1 MPVTDHLFPMKLD
14 VRHSTMSSVLPY
26 DIIAEI
32 IDIVGENDNTILI
45 KELALVSHSFNQIC
59 GKYLFA
65 TVDLHDAVPMRQAS
79 SKKGFVKLLERR
91 PEVVKYIRKLRYLVE
106 YDGSFQSSSFS
117 STYPRHY
124 DDDLLSPVLPNFLR
138 TISFLNCLTI
148 AGSKLVEWDTIDSSL
163 TSALLHLMHLPTI
176 DHIDLSSIENFPL
189 SSLAASKSPN
199 LRRLDINYLTLGED
213 DPLENVVLPE
223 AMPKILEFNTSDS
236 SAMAEKLIHAK
247 TQDGQPAFSY
257 MDLRRL
263 SISSSSSVFYQDDLN
278 LQFFTYVMM
287 LNAKLLE
294 KLRFSVACRE
304 GFEGVHEIFISPCAR
319 ILKELDFSLS
329 FSATESLA
337 LFEDLE
343 VMARDNML
351 EVFSLQI
358 VVDSSETDDFI
369 GNAGFTF
376 QKVEEELVKAGWFAL
391 RKVSFKVLIICW
403 NADISEALNSLPD
416 KYLSYLPKL
425 ESIDFKYE
433 WNIYSYYSDYYD

>member
-1 MPVTDHLFPMKLD
+1 MWSFL
-14 VRHSTMSSVLPY
+14 SY
-26 DIIAEI
+26 DIVAQIVDI
-32 IDIVGENDNTILI
+32 IRETDGMSFI
-45 KELALVSHSFNQIC
+45 KELSLVSHSFNQIC
-59 GKYLFA
+59 SRLIFA
-65 TVDLHDAVPMRQAS
+65 TVDLYDDIPMQRAS
-79 SKKGFVKLLERR
+79 SKRGFVKLLERR
-91 PEVVKYIRKLRYLVE
+91 PEVVKHIRKLTYIV
-106 YDGSFQSSSFS
+106 SSSSS
-117 STYPRHY
+117 STNPRHF
-124 DDDLLSPVLPNFLR
+124 DDNLLSPILPNFLR

-176 DHIDLSSIENFPL
+176 HHIDLSSIENFPL

-213 DPLENVVLPE
+213 DPLENCVLPE

-319 ILKELDFSLS
+319 ILKELDLSLS

-369 GNAGFTF
+369 GRAGFTF

-416 KYLSYLPKL
+416 KYLSYLSKL

>member
-1 MPVTDHLFPMKLD
+1 MTDYLFPMKLD
-14 VRHSTMSSVLPY
+14 VRHSTMSYVVPY
-26 DIIAEI
+26 DIIAKI
-32 IDIVGENDNTILI
+32 IDIVGENDDTILII

-59 GKYLFA
+59 TKYLYA
-65 TVDLHDAVPMRQAS
+65 TVKLHDGVPMRQAF
-79 SKKGFVKLLERR
+79 SKKGFVELLERR
-91 PEVVKYIRKLRYLVE
+91 PEVVKYIRKLTYIV
-106 YDGSFQSSSFS
+106 SSSSS
-117 STYPRHY
+117 STNPRHF
-124 DDDLLSPVLPNFLR
+124 DDNLLSPVLPNFLR

-176 DHIDLSSIENFPL
+176 HHIDLSSIENFPL

-294 KLRFSVACRE
+294 KLRFSVACRD

-416 KYLSYLPKL
+416 KCLSYLPKL